1 MHSGLITSSS
11 PLYPVK
17 YLIDLFVP
25 YGSFFETSI
34 LLISISSILITSLFL

>member
-11 PLYPVK
+11 SYPMK

-25 YGSFFETSI
+25 YGSFFEANI
-34 LLISISSILITSLFL
+34 LLLSMSSTLNTFLFL